1 MYNRFVVFL
10 VHRGVKLMPS
20 VESFELDHNAV
31 NAPYVRHCGVHNV
44 GSDGVVNKFDIRFC
58 QPNKQAMKPD
68 VIHTLEHLLAFT
80 LRTHSEKY
88 DHFDII
94 DISPMG
100 CQTGYY
106 LVVSGN
112 PSVEEII
119 DLLHDTMTDAIETVE
134 IPAANETQCGQ
145 AKLHDLDGAKRL
157 MRFWLDQSKEDL
169 KQVFA

>member
-1 MYNRFVVFL
+1 
-10 VHRGVKLMPS
+10 MPS

-31 NAPYVRHCGVHNV
+31 KAPYVRHCGVHHI
-44 GSDGVVNKFDIRFC
+44 GSDGVVNKYDIRFC

-68 VIHTLEHLLAFT
+68 SIHTLEHLLAFT
-80 LRTHSEKY
+80 IRKYAEEY

-106 LVVSGN
+106 LVVSGT
-112 PSVEEII
+112 PEVGEII
-119 DLLHDTMTDAIETVE
+119 DLLNNTMKEAVEITE
-134 IPAANETQCGQ
+134 IPAANEKQCGQ
-145 AKLHDLDGAKRL
+145 AKLHDLEGAKRF
-157 MRFWLDQSKEDL
+157 MRYWLSQSKEDL

>member
-1 MYNRFVVFL
+1 
-10 VHRGVKLMPS
+10 MPS

-31 NAPYVRHCGVHNV
+31 KAPYVRHCGVHQV
-44 GSDGVVNKFDIRFC
+44 GTDGVVNKYDIRFC

-68 VIHTLEHLLAFT
+68 AIHTLEHLLAFT
-80 LRTHSEKY
+80 IRKYADQY

-106 LVVSGN
+106 LVVSGE
-112 PSVEEII
+112 PKVEEII
-119 DLLHDTMTDAIETVE
+119 DLLESTLKEAVQIED
-134 IPAANETQCGQ
+134 IPAANEKQCGQ
-145 AKLHDLDGAKRL
+145 AKLHDLEGAKKL
-157 MRFWLDQSKEDL
+157 MKFWLSHSKEEL